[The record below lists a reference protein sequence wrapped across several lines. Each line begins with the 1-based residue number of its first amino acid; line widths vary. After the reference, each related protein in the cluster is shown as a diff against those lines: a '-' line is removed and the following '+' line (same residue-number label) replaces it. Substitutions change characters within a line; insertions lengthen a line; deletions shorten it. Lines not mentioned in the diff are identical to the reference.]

1 MHDGIEPLIVSDQ
14 DVMPPSHTRI
24 LVIMAVLGLLGGIA
38 GTIFGTV
45 GFGLGIVVGTALAF
59 GNYYWLKAS
68 LKRVF
73 AEAEEGEK
81 PKISALRYL
90 TRYLVLGIVIA
101 VVFASNILPIV
112 PVILG
117 LAAFGFATVVEGFI
131 RIFTGLTADPA
142 DK

>member
-1 MHDGIEPLIVSDQ
+1 MQDGIEPLIVSDKE
-14 DVMPPSHTRI
+14 VMPPSHTRI

-38 GTIFGTV
+38 GMIFGTV
-45 GFGLGIVVGTALAF
+45 GFGLGIIFGTALAF

-73 AEAEEGEK
+73 AEAADGEK

-101 VVFASNILPIV
+101 VVFASGILPIV

-117 LAAFGFATVVEGFI
+117 LAAFGFATVVEGFV

>member
-1 MHDGIEPLIVSDQ
+1 MHDATEPLIIPDQ

-38 GTIFGTV
+38 GMIFGTV
-45 GFGLGIVVGTALAF
+45 GFGFGIIFGTVLAF
-59 GNYYWLKAS
+59 GNYFWLKAS

-73 AEAEEGEK
+73 AEAAAGEK
-81 PKISALRYL
+81 PKVSALRYL

-101 VVFASNILPIV
+101 VIFVSNILPIV

-131 RIFTGLTADPA
+131 RIFTGLAA
-142 DK
+142 GQAE

>member
-1 MHDGIEPLIVSDQ
+1 MHDVIEPLIVPEQ

-24 LVIMAVLGLLGGIA
+24 LVIMAVLGLLGGVA
-38 GTIFGTV
+38 GVIFGTV
-45 GFGLGIVVGTALAF
+45 GFGLGIFLGTALAF

-73 AEAEEGEK
+73 AEAAEGER
-81 PKISALRYL
+81 PKVSALRYL
-90 TRYLVLGIVIA
+90 TRYLALGVVIA
-101 VVFASNILPIV
+101 VVFASGILPIV

-131 RIFTGLTADPA
+131 RIFTGLTAGSA
-142 DK
+142 E

>member
-1 MHDGIEPLIVSDQ
+1 MQDATEPLIIPDQ

-38 GTIFGTV
+38 GVIFGTV
-45 GFGLGIVVGTALAF
+45 GFGLGIIFGTALAF

-73 AEAEEGEK
+73 AEAAAGEK

-90 TRYLVLGIVIA
+90 TRYLALGIVIA
-101 VVFASNILPIV
+101 IVFASDILPIV

-131 RIFTGLTADPA
+131 RIFTGLTAGPA

>member
-1 MHDGIEPLIVSDQ
+1 MHDGIEPLIVPDQ
-14 DVMPPSHTRI
+14 DVMPPSHGRI

-38 GTIFGTV
+38 GMTFGTI
-45 GFGLGIVVGTALAF
+45 GFGLGIIFGTALAF

-68 LKRVF
+68 LNRVF
-73 AEAEEGEK
+73 AEAAEGEK
-81 PKISALRYL
+81 PKVSALRYL
-90 TRYLVLGIVIA
+90 ARYLVLGIVIA
-101 VVFASNILPIV
+101 VVFASSILPIV

-117 LAAFGFATVVEGFI
+117 LAAFGFATVIEGFI

>member
-1 MHDGIEPLIVSDQ
+1 MHDDIEPLIVPDQ

-24 LVIMAVLGLLGGIA
+24 LVIMAVLGFLGGVA
-38 GTIFGTV
+38 GMIFGTV
-45 GFGLGIVVGTALAF
+45 GFGRGIFVGTVLAF
-59 GNYYWLKAS
+59 GNYFWLKAS

-73 AEAEEGEK
+73 AEAADGEK
-81 PKISALRYL
+81 PKVSALRYL

>member
-1 MHDGIEPLIVSDQ
+1 MHDGIEPLTVSGQ
-14 DVMPPSHTRI
+14 DVMPPSHGRI
-24 LVIMAVLGLLGGIA
+24 LVIMAVLGLLGSIA
-38 GTIFGTV
+38 GMIFGTV
-45 GFGLGIVVGTALAF
+45 GFGLGILFGTALAF

-68 LKRVF
+68 LKKVF
-73 AEAEEGEK
+73 AEAAEGER

-90 TRYLVLGIVIA
+90 TRYLVLGIVIG
-101 VVFASNILPIV
+101 VVFASGILPIV

-117 LAAFGFATVVEGFI
+117 LAAFGFATVIEGFI